1 MKEPR
6 IGDLTEQQATD
17 DELDAALLD
26 RIGNRDR
33 EALTILYSRY
43 HGRLLR
49 FLQRLT
55 GDVETAQEAI
65 NDVMLVVWNSAST
78 FAGRSRAS
86 TWIMGIAYNKAMKL
100 RIRLQRWTV
109 RFKAADWDETIE
121 RAAASEGLT
130 RDLIEKDLVYRA
142 IMLLPPKQR
151 AVVELTYQFGY
162 SYEEIAEIVGC
173 PPNTVKTRMFHARAK
188 LRELLPEL
196 GHEGED

>member
-1 MKEPR
+1 MKKTGT
-6 IGDLTEQQATD
+6 GDLTEQQATD

-26 RIGNRDR
+26 RIGDGDR
-33 EALTILYSRY
+33 EALTLLYSRY

-49 FLQRLT
+49 FMQRLT
-55 GDVETAQEAI
+55 GDVESAQEAI
-65 NDVMLVVWNSAST
+65 NDVMLVVWNSAAS

-100 RIRLQRWTV
+100 RTRLQRWTS

-162 SYEEIAEIVGC
+162 SYDEIAEIVGC
-173 PPNTVKTRMFHARAK
+173 PPNTVKTRMFHARAR
-188 LRELLPEL
+188 LRELLPGL
-196 GHEGED
+196 GHEEQG